1 MVDYRFSKLANPL
14 LFYIDKSGSSVFRNY
29 FLFKNDGW
37 MYGRTIEVKDAG
49 SVLEFRIEIDK
60 KLKLFNIISFIF
72 LYICMIHLQLSFI
85 TLLSFLILWIFLVYG
100 ARMLASGF
108 YSIKLK
114 ETYGEYKT
122 VNFNP
127 KISQDKSDFYE
138 KNFVSKIAV
147 YLIIAAIFFLPS
159 VILLKTISF
168 LGNKKNPNIKVIE
181 GLTSVYTTIYPKT
194 PLIYDINAVS
204 KYKSGDFTASVNDYI
219 KIFKLTGKK
228 FCEKDYRRFA
238 NLLYLERKAN
248 GIQSALDLF
257 NEYTTAKSLN
267 YEQKLKLLWIKSI
280 FSISGNLTDYV
291 VQDYDDLLDSVAGNK
306 KKEFYILADK
316 AYMLYLMKDFK
327 SAIDIYNNL
336 IPYAKE
342 NKKIYGNELTS
353 LYLERGFAKMEFGD
367 KKGADDDF
375 VESKVDINKIGNYE
389 PVLRRIDFIIGD
401 F

>member
-1 MVDYRFSKLANPL
+1 M
-14 LFYIDKSGSSVFRNY
+14 
-29 FLFKNDGW
+29 
-37 MYGRTIEVKDAG
+37 
-49 SVLEFRIEIDK
+49 
-60 KLKLFNIISFIF
+60 
-72 LYICMIHLQLSFI
+72 
-85 TLLSFLILWIFLVYG
+85 
-100 ARMLASGF
+100 
-108 YSIKLK
+108 
-114 ETYGEYKT
+114 
-122 VNFNP
+122 
-127 KISQDKSDFYE
+127 
-138 KNFVSKIAV
+138 
-147 YLIIAAIFFLPS
+147 
-159 VILLKTISF
+159 ILLKTISF

-327 SAIDIYNNL
+327 SAIDIYNKL